1 MMTKEELDLLSREIF
16 IKSFIQ
22 GNFDKILKVYIES
35 TCKYMLKID
44 NIDDLMKYSHELEF
58 MKAFKKGFKVESV
71 LVNVKLK
78 EENMNDR

>member
-1 MMTKEELDLLSREIF
+1 MMSKEGLDLLTRELF

-22 GNFDKILKVYIES
+22 DNFDNILKVYIES
-35 TCKYMLKID
+35 TCNHMLKID
-44 NIDDLMKYSHELEF
+44 NIDDLMRYSDELEF

-78 EENMNDR
+78 EENMNGR